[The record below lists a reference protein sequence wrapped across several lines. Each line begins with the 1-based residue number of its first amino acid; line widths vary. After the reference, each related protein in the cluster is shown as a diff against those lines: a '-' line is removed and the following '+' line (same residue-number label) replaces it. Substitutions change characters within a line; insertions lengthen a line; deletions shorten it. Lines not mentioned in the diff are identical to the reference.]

1 MITWYSLVHIEAVP
15 LRDRSLKVEAI
26 VLPSTLAHGAH
37 LARLKIEAL
46 QLGTDLSSLSIRVT
60 LDRDTGG
67 SLSSSALAGTGFDST
82 RTDSIH
88 LTSLSLFT
96 DGYGHYGSSSIN

>member
-1 MITWYSLVHIEAVP
+1 MVLSLVHMEAVP
-15 LRDRSLKVEAI
+15 QATYGSCRRGVLAI
-26 VLPSTLAHGAH
+26 VLPRTLPRPRH
-37 LARLKIEAL
+37 LRQAL
-46 QLGTDLSSLSIRVT
+46 QLGTDLSNCPIRVT